1 MDFWKFHETLM
12 NQNDEEMAIRA
23 IRSGLNVNENFW
35 EDFISMIGNSDA
47 VAVLLDIPKEKIT
60 GWASRIRQLLEK
72 IQNMDSSSDKTKHK
86 MINTGDIRIGK

>member
-12 NQNDEEMAIRA
+12 NQNEEMAIRA

>member
-1 MDFWKFHETLM
+1 
-12 NQNDEEMAIRA
+12 
-23 IRSGLNVNENFW
+23 
-35 EDFISMIGNSDA
+35 MIGNSDA

>member
-47 VAVLLDIPKEKIT
+47 VAVLLDRKST
-60 GWASRIRQLLEK
+60 RL
-72 IQNMDSSSDKTKHK
+72 NSSHT
-86 MINTGDIRIGK
+86 

>member
-35 EDFISMIGNSDA
+35 EDFI
-47 VAVLLDIPKEKIT
+47 
-60 GWASRIRQLLEK
+60 
-72 IQNMDSSSDKTKHK
+72 
-86 MINTGDIRIGK
+86 